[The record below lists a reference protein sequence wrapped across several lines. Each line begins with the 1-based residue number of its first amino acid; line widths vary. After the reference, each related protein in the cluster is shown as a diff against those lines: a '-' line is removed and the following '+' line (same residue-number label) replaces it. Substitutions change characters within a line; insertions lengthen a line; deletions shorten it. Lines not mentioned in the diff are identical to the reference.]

1 MAMTA
6 PEDHLPCGI
15 ALDDLVRQVTEEDPT
30 PDPAHQAGCPYCQ
43 TALRGLARSWA
54 DVQALAAEPV
64 PVPAGLTA
72 RVMSRVR
79 TLAARMATT
88 FVQADVLGE
97 TRISHTVI
105 GQIARR
111 AALTVPG
118 VLFASAQAR
127 PGRPTDPARLIL
139 TLRLVIAFGPAA
151 DALADAVRAIVHQRI
166 PRLTGATVSSI
177 DITIDDIADPD
188 H

>member
-1 MAMTA
+1 MNV
-6 PEDHLPCGI
+6 PEDRLPCGT
-15 ALDDLVRQVTEEDPT
+15 ALDDLVTQVTEQAPSTDPG
-30 PDPAHQAGCPYCQ
+30 HQAQCPYCQ
-43 TALRGLARSWA
+43 TALHGLTRSWA
-54 DVQALAAEPV
+54 DIRALAAEPV

-79 TLAARMATT
+79 ELAARMTTT
-88 FVQADVLGE
+88 FVLAGALGD

-127 PGRPTDPARLIL
+127 PGQPTDPARLIF

-151 DALADAVRAIVHQRI
+151 DALADAVRAVVHQHI

-177 DITIDDIADPD
+177 DITIDDIAPPD
-188 H
+188 N